1 MRETSVPKTF
11 ILSPSKQGSKNFQVK
26 INFLHFY
33 ILLYYH
39 IYTYCLH
46 KLTLLSLLSEI
57 YLKMVHSKHYKYLLT
72 CKTIYYIFKNIWCVM
87 EITGYI

>member
-39 IYTYCLH
+39 IYGTYFQKYFFLNFDQMITIWANSPPLH
-46 KLTLLSLLSEI
+46 NDSLS
-57 YLKMVHSKHYKYLLT
+57 
-72 CKTIYYIFKNIWCVM
+72 
-87 EITGYI
+87 